1 MPRLTLVGFRGTGK
15 TTVASL
21 LASRL
26 GCDWQDADVAFERQS
41 GVTVAEFFAS
51 HGEPAFRDRET
62 DLLARLLSTCT
73 GVLATGGG
81 VVVREANR
89 LLLTESGRPV
99 VWLDATPERVR
110 ERLAVDPATAVRRPS
125 LTGDDPFAE
134 VEQLLREREPFYAA
148 VSDLRVDTSRLSP
161 EAVVEQIVA
170 WLETRPRTPGTGTR

>member
-15 TTVASL
+15 TTIASL

-26 GCDWQDADVAFERQS
+26 GCDWQDADVVFERRG
-41 GVTVAEFFAS
+41 GVTVADFFAS

-62 DLLARLLSTCT
+62 ELLGELLATCD

-89 LLLTESGRPV
+89 LLLANSGRPV

-110 ERLAVDPATAVRRPS
+110 ERLAADPATVARRPS
-125 LTGDDPFAE
+125 LTGGDPFAE
-134 VEQLLREREPFYAA
+134 IERLLREREPFYAA
-148 VSDLRVDTSRLSP
+148 VSDLRVDTSRMPP
-161 EAVVEQIVA
+161 EAVVDRIAA
-170 WLETRPRTPGTGTR
+170 WLESRSGRVGNDT